1 MCWRFNMEATAILD
15 KLHSLG
21 IGVTVSGDKLRL
33 EPGSSV
39 PKELVEELKAH
50 KPEVLCLLKLRGY
63 RLRYPGNQVTDQ
75 ELTEIEARVERDGYV
90 LLWSNAL
97 NDFVAFY
104 KTEADREK
112 IPPVFVPYSLAEL
125 DCLFGHGKPPA
136 SLKLIHEAKKLGGRV
151 VDNESC

>member
-1 MCWRFNMEATAILD
+1 MEAQAILD
-15 KLHSLG
+15 RLYSLG
-21 IGVTVSGDKLRL
+21 IEVTISRDKLLL
-33 EPGSSV
+33 EPGSRV
-39 PKELVEELKAH
+39 PEELVEELKSH
-50 KPEVLCLLKLRGY
+50 KQDIILLEKGY

-90 LLWSNAL
+90 LLWSNTL

-104 KTEADREK
+104 KTEADRGK
-112 IPPVFVPYSLAEL
+112 IPPGFVPYSVAEL
-125 DCLFGHGKPPA
+125 DCLFGHEKPPA

>member
-1 MCWRFNMEATAILD
+1 MEATAILS

-21 IGVTVSGDKLRL
+21 IGVTVSGDKLLL

-50 KPEVLCLLKLRGY
+50 KPEVLDLLKLRGY
-63 RLRYPGNQVTDQ
+63 RLRYPGNQVTDE

-90 LLWSNAL
+90 LLWRNTL

-104 KTEADREK
+104 KTEADSEK
-112 IPPVFVPYSLAEL
+112 IPPGFVPYSGKEL
-125 DCLFGHGKPPA
+125 FELFGKNSSRGKHT
-136 SLKLIHEAKKLGGRV
+136 LRLIHEAKKLGGRV

>member
-1 MCWRFNMEATAILD
+1 VEATAILNR
-15 KLHSLG
+15 LHSLG
-21 IGVTVSGDKLRL
+21 IGVTVSGDKLLL

-39 PKELVEELKAH
+39 PKELFEELKAH
-50 KPEVLCLLKLRGY
+50 KPEVLDLLKLRGY

-104 KTEADREK
+104 KTEADRGK
-112 IPPVFVPYSLAEL
+112 IPPGFVPYSDKEL
-125 DCLFGHGKPPA
+125 FELFGKNSSPRKHT
-136 SLKLIHEAKKLGGRV
+136 LRLIHEAKKLGGCV

>member
-1 MCWRFNMEATAILD
+1 MEAQAILD
-15 KLHSLG
+15 RLYSLG
-21 IGVTVSGDKLRL
+21 IEVTISRDKLQL
-33 EPGSSV
+33 EPGSRV
-39 PKELVEELKAH
+39 PEELVEELKSH
-50 KPEVLCLLKLRGY
+50 KQDIILLEKGY

-97 NDFVAFY
+97 NDFMAFY

-112 IPPVFVPYSLAEL
+112 IPPGFVPYSDKEL
-125 DCLFGHGKPPA
+125 FELFGKNLSPGRHT
-136 SLKLIHEAKKLGGRV
+136 LRLIHEAKKLGGCV

>member
-1 MCWRFNMEATAILD
+1 MEATAILD

-21 IGVTVSGDKLRL
+21 IGVTVSGDKLLL
-33 EPGSSV
+33 EPGSGV
-39 PKELVEELKAH
+39 PKELVEELKVH
-50 KPEVLCLLKLRGY
+50 KPEVMGLLKLRGY

-90 LLWSNAL
+90 LLWSNTL

-112 IPPVFVPYSLAEL
+112 IPPGFVPYSDKEL
-125 DCLFGHGKPPA
+125 FELFGKNSSPRKHT
-136 SLKLIHEAKKLGGRV
+136 LRLIHEAKKLGARV
-151 VDNESC
+151 VDNESW